1 MASTPRKIY
10 RTGAQHVGRLV
21 PELLHKS
28 QERFGF
34 AYGGMLTQW
43 NAIVGE
49 DLAAT
54 TRPECIRWPRRQ
66 TGDARIGGTLVIRV
80 DGPSAIEVQHSTPA
94 IVERIN
100 AFYGYDAVAGI
111 KIVQGRVTGK
121 RPPLRR
127 RKALTNRTGGG
138 YCCDCVDAATPR
150 LCNASLIGRKTKE
163 STLWTWSTGIR
174 PKRSPPVFRNR

>member
-54 TRPECIRWPRRQ
+54 TRPERIRWPRRQ

-121 RPPLRR
+121 RPPRR
-127 RKALTNRTGGG
+127 RR
-138 YCCDCVDAATPR
+138 D
-150 LCNASLIGRKTKE
+150 ASLPPERERKLVEATSGVSDGDLQTALQNLGRNIIVAKT
-163 STLWTWSTGIR
+163 
-174 PKRSPPVFRNR
+174 